1 MSIIS
6 KPISN
11 NNVDD
16 DYFGKDNTKEGYL
29 NYFLTYAS
37 DYDITPKSYAE
48 FTLIKIGRDN
58 SHNNIELTNIQKADL
73 YCLIQVTSLNIP
85 LALHLLPVRTSYVED
100 PL

>member
-1 MSIIS
+1 MQT
-6 KPISN
+6 N
-11 NNVDD
+11 LEN
-16 DYFGKDNTKEGYL
+16 L

-73 YCLIQVTSLNIP
+73 YCLIQNNGTFENLCNI
-85 LALHLLPVRTSYVED
+85 LTINQLGYIGW
-100 PL
+100 